1 MPKTNSVKQK
11 STTIKNKKS
20 ASKNKASIQNKNF
33 AAGRLYVKA
42 TFNNTIIT
50 VTDPKGNVLC
60 WSSAG
65 NAGFKGSRKSTP
77 YAATT
82 AIEKVLNSAKNYG
95 IRKLSVYIQGPG
107 LGRDATLRY
116 LRAKRDF
123 EVEQIADITPIPHNG
138 PRPPKQ
144 RKV

>member
-1 MPKTNSVKQK
+1 MPNKNST
-11 STTIKNKKS
+11 STTQTASANKNS
-20 ASKNKASIQNKNF
+20 ALPKKNF
-33 AAGRLYVKA
+33 ASGRLYVKA

-50 VTDPKGNVLC
+50 VTDPGGNPLS

-82 AIEKVLNSAKNYG
+82 AIEKVLDSAKNYG
-95 IRKLSVYIQGPG
+95 IKKLSVYIQGPG

-123 EVEQIADITPIPHNG
+123 EVDLIADITPTPHNG
-138 PRPPKQ
+138 PRPPKK